1 MYPQPD
7 GTVLEKGEM
16 VKRET
21 GRLTLYEEVWQ
32 GYDPEVTG
40 TDEKVVEIVLS
51 CEDEGNRV
59 KGMVARIGG
68 WIQGV
73 LRMGKGI
80 TAVRWQ
86 WIVVEVSFPMRLKS
100 DMLLNPHRVV

>member
-21 GRLTLYEEVWQ
+21 GRLTPYEEVWQ
-32 GYDPEVTG
+32 DYDPEVTG
-40 TDEKVVEIVLS
+40 TDKKVVEVVLS
-51 CEDEGNRV
+51 CKNEGNGL
-59 KGMVARIGG
+59 KGMVSRIGG

-73 LRMGKGI
+73 LRMGNDI

-86 WIVVEVSFPMRLKS
+86 WIVVEVSIP
-100 DMLLNPHRVV
+100 